1 MSAFIKG
8 KVTYY
13 GKVNKVTFDR
23 KGNKKVLDEKEY
35 ALTIK
40 PTETIGLDEEV
51 LNDMYDG
58 ERHSK
63 EYDDLLDGKFEP
75 MHFHSNYPIE
85 YVYVGKD
92 KYSLDEYF
100 EKFGE
105 DVALK
110 GATIKMTLNKKYIGY
125 IQLIENGKEEDFN
138 PFDE

>member
-23 KGNKKVLDEKEY
+23 KGNKKVLDDKEY
-35 ALTIK
+35 VLTII
-40 PTETIGLDEEV
+40 PTETIGLDKEV
-51 LNDMYDG
+51 LDNMYDG

-63 EYDDLLDGKFEP
+63 EYDKLLAGEFEAT
-75 MHFHSNYPIE
+75 HFHSNYPVDYI
-85 YVYVGKD
+85 YVGGNKI
-92 KYSLDEYF
+92 SLDDYY
-100 EKFGE
+100 EKYGE
-105 DVALK
+105 EVALK

-125 IQLIENGKEEDFN
+125 IQLLENGKDEEFN